1 MSKINLSGLSLYNE
15 GMIKTYIHFS
25 FLLQQLSRF
34 SIFHMLV
41 WFEVLIKIIFSQLAK
56 PDTIFL

>member
-1 MSKINLSGLSLYNE
+1 MSKINLSSLSLYNE

-25 FLLQQLSRF
+25 FLLQQLSKF

-41 WFEVLIKIIFSQLAK
+41 SFEVLIKIIFSQLAK